1 MDKIDL
7 KKELKHLYGPT
18 AKKVVAIDVP
28 AMNFLM
34 VDGMG
39 DPGTATAFS
48 AAIEALY
55 PLAYTLKFMVKRG
68 GIGID
73 YGVLP
78 LEGLWW
84 ADDMTAFTAGK
95 RDDWKWTLMIMQ
107 PEWITGD
114 LVDLA
119 LAEVAKKKDPPAL
132 PLVRFESFKEGPS
145 AQILHIG
152 PFSEEG
158 PTIEKVHGYIQ
169 DSGHKRRDKHHEIY
183 LSDMRRTAPERLKTI
198 LRQPMA

>member
-7 KKELKHLYGPT
+7 KKQLKHLYGPT
-18 AKKVVAIDVP
+18 ARKVVAVDVP

-34 VDGMG
+34 VDGKG
-39 DPGTATAFS
+39 DPGTAKAFS
-48 AAIEALY
+48 EAIETLY

-73 YGVLP
+73 YGVMP

-84 ADDMTAFTAGK
+84 ADNMTAFTAGK

-114 LVDLA
+114 MVDLA
-119 LAEVAKKKDPPAL
+119 IAEVAKKKNPTAL
-132 PLVRFESFKEGPS
+132 PRIRFETFREGPS

-152 PFSEEG
+152 PFAEEG
-158 PTIEKVHGYIQ
+158 PNIQKVHQFIA
-169 DSGHKRRDKHHEIY
+169 DSGRQRRDKHHEIY

-198 LRQPMA
+198 LRQPMT

>member
-7 KKELKHLYGPT
+7 KKELKYLYGPT
-18 AKKVVAIDVP
+18 AKKVVAVDVP

-39 DPGTATAFS
+39 DPGTAQAFS
-48 AAIEALY
+48 EAIEALY

-73 YGVLP
+73 YGVMP

-84 ADDMTAFTAGK
+84 ADDMAAFTAGK

-119 LAEVAKKKDPPAL
+119 IAEVAKKKDPPAL
-132 PLVRFESFKEGPS
+132 PLIRFESFKEGAA
-145 AQILHIG
+145 AQILYIG
-152 PFSEEG
+152 PFAEEG
-158 PTIEKVHGYIQ
+158 PTIQKVHGYIQ
-169 DSGHKRRDKHHEIY
+169 DSGHQLGDKHHEIY
-183 LSDMRRTAPERLKTI
+183 LSDMRRTAPERLRTI